1 MAKRAKKPV
10 TPQEQVATGKQKPGR
25 PPNPNKA
32 PKAAKAKAPS
42 ARPGKGHN
50 QPPPDRN
57 ADNIREAFLVHRGT
71 WNQLTAAQKALDKR
85 WTDAKAALKA
95 DGYKVL
101 HMQIADD
108 LSGSPKQEA
117 KVHAA
122 VHDRLQVA
130 QWVGHP
136 LGSQLDLFAQPDRTP
151 AVDRARDEGKQASME
166 NKPCKP
172 SYDPSTPQYQAY
184 MEGYQ
189 EDQARIASGIKPLED
204 GGEDDGFGDPAD
216 EADDAGWGKSR
227 QRDPARPLQ

>member
-1 MAKRAKKPV
+1 MAKMKAKHPRLPRDGDDVPMGKPRR
-10 TPQEQVATGKQKPGR
+10 GR

-32 PKAAKAKAPS
+32 PKAAKA
-42 ARPGKGHN
+42 GKGHN
-50 QPPPDRN
+50 KPPAGPNPD
-57 ADNIREAFLVHRGT
+57 DIREAFLVHRGT

-95 DGYKVL
+95 DGYKVI

-108 LSGSPKQEA
+108 LAGSPKQEA

-136 LGSQLDLFAQPDRTP
+136 MGAQLDLFAQPNRTP

-172 SYDPSTPQYQAY
+172 SYDPSTPQYQSY

-189 EDQARIASGIKPLED
+189 EDQARIASGIKPLEAD
-204 GGEDDGFGDPAD
+204 DSEDDGFGDTA
-216 EADDAGWGKSR
+216 EASGWGAS
-227 QRDPARPLQ
+227 RDPARPLNS